1 MSDGKSPERKSSW
14 APRLSAHA
22 ADGPQIPMPGFVAI
36 GLVLVCAVIQ
46 VVLFLLSIKTVLE
59 PPHLLTIL
67 NTVFITGLMMVV
79 AVISARS
86 YLLGLSAALAPMGA
100 GLFAFSLC
108 SFIAAI
114 AFGRG
119 DPNLGVALHNVGLL
133 ACAIGTLIGAL
144 HLSSSNTAYAG
155 SWFQLFVWY
164 AAAAL
169 LVALTVLLE
178 ATNLFPIFINEQ
190 TLTPTPLRQLIL
202 AITAAIYLFNAI
214 AIGRVAYESRLPF
227 LAWFALGTALLALGA
242 LGLLGMK
249 TVGTPLN
256 WAARSTQYLAG
267 IYLLIAVIT
276 AMRQCQRWVIPLNT
290 LRETHDRYVSL
301 VDNFPDAIFVHSDE
315 RFVFANSS
323 AARLLG
329 AQSSHDLIGRSITEI
344 IPPHELH
351 AVRSRIERS
360 FAVNQPSPLR
370 EMPLQRFDGKI
381 IYAEIIGAPVQY
393 NGKPAVQVVMRDVT
407 ARRHE
412 EQERR
417 AADIR
422 LRRVL
427 DNLFAFVGLL
437 DTNGILLEANRAPLA
452 AAGIDIKDVAGKHF
466 ADTFWWAYDTDVQQQ
481 IRNAIARAAQGETV
495 RFDIHA
501 RMAGGVLMPIDFQ
514 IGPIHDDSGRIV
526 NLVPS
531 AVNITERVEANN
543 ALRAAATTA
552 DLARAEAERANHA
565 KDQFIAALSHEL
577 RTPLTPIMAIAGTLK
592 NDPRLPGD
600 VRADLA
606 TILRNVELETH
617 LVGDLL
623 DVSRVLSGKMHLLK
637 RTVDAALV
645 LREAAAIVGTDF
657 DAMQQRLALEITG
670 APFVVEADP
679 ARLQQVFWNLLR
691 NAGKFSPAR
700 STITLRA
707 TRIDGEKLHVDVIDE
722 GAGISP
728 ALLPRLFTPFVQGD
742 AREGGLGLGLAI
754 AKGIVT
760 LHGGTITAHSDG
772 PGRGA
777 TFSITLPLSSTQA
790 IPDNAAPARPIVAA
804 PSRRLRILLVE
815 DHEDTARLMSRML
828 RADGHS
834 VTHAGSVAAAITC
847 AHAQYFDLLVSDLG
861 LPDGTGHDMLLMLRS
876 AGCSVHAIAL
886 SGYGSPADLERSRAV
901 GFREHLTKPVNIDLL
916 QQTINR
922 IAGEIAPPAD

>member
-1 MSDGKSPERKSSW
+1 
-14 APRLSAHA
+14 
-22 ADGPQIPMPGFVAI
+22 MPGPLAI
-36 GLVLVCAVIQ
+36 G
-46 VVLFLLSIKTVLE
+46 VVLLCGIVQIALFLSSNRTVFE
-59 PPHLLTIL
+59 PPYLVPAL
-67 NTVFITGLMMVV
+67 NAIFITTLLMVV
-79 AVISARS
+79 AVIAARS
-86 YLLGLSAALAPMGA
+86 YLLGLSSALAPMGA
-100 GLFAFSLC
+100 GLFALSLC
-108 SFIAAI
+108 SFLAGFAI
-114 AFGRG
+114 TRG
-119 DPNLGVALHNVGLL
+119 DPNFGVTLHNIGMLV
-133 ACAIGTLIGAL
+133 CAVGTLIGAL
-144 HLSSSNTAYAG
+144 QLNSDSATSNS
-155 SWFQLFVWY
+155 SWFTLFTWY
-164 AAAAL
+164 AVAALIVAATVL
-169 LVALTVLLE
+169 LVATGLLP
-178 ATNLFPIFINEQ
+178 AFIHGQ
-190 TLTPTPLRQLIL
+190 TLAPTPLRQLLL
-202 AITAAIYLFNAI
+202 ATTAAICLFNAF
-214 AIGRVAYESRLPF
+214 AIGRSAYESRLPF
-227 LAWFALGTALLALGA
+227 LAWFALGMVLLAMSA

-249 TVGTPLN
+249 SVGTPLN
-256 WAARSTQYLAG
+256 WAARSAQYLAG

-276 AMRQCQRWVIPLNT
+276 AMRQCQRWVIPLNA
-290 LRETHDRYVSL
+290 LRETHQRYVSL
-301 VDNFPDAIFVHSDE
+301 VDNSPDAIFVHSDE
-315 RFVFANSS
+315 RFVFANPA

-329 AQSSHDLIGRSITEI
+329 VQSPEELLGRSIMDV
-344 IPPHELH
+344 IPPEELR
-351 AVRSRIERS
+351 AVRARIERS
-360 FAVNQPSPLR
+360 FASNQPSPLR
-370 EMPLQRFDGKI
+370 EMPIQRYDGTLVH
-381 IYAEIIGAPVQY
+381 AEVIGAPVQY
-393 NGKPAVQVVMRDVT
+393 DGKPAVQVVMRDVT

-417 AADIR
+417 AAEIR

-452 AAGIDIKDVAGKHF
+452 AAGIDIKDVVGKHF
-466 ADTFWWAYDTDVQQQ
+466 ADTYWWAYDPATQQQ
-481 IRNAIARAAQGETV
+481 IRNAITRAARGETV

-501 RMAGGVLMPIDFQ
+501 RMAGGHLMPIDFQ
-514 IGPIHDDSGRIV
+514 IGPIHDDAGRIV

-543 ALRAAATTA
+543 ALRAAAAAA

-592 NDPRLPGD
+592 DDPRLPDD

-637 RTVDAALV
+637 RPVDAALV
-645 LREAAAIVGTDF
+645 LREAAAIVGPDL
-657 DAMQQRLALEITG
+657 DAMHQRLALHITG
-670 APFVVEADP
+670 APYVVEADP

-691 NAGKFSPAR
+691 NACKFSPAY

-707 TRIDGEKLHVDVIDE
+707 SRISNEKLQVEVIDQ

-754 AKGIVT
+754 AKGIIT
-760 LHGGTITAHSDG
+760 LHGGAITARSEG
-772 PGRGA
+772 PGHGA
-777 TFSITLPLSSTQA
+777 TFAITLPLADAQTLPNNA
-790 IPDNAAPARPIVAA
+790 LAAPPVAA
-804 PSRRLRILLVE
+804 VPGRRLKILLVE

-834 VTHAGSVAAAITC
+834 VIHADSVASAITL
-847 AHAQYFDLLVSDLG
+847 ARAETFDLLVSDLG

-876 AGCSVHAIAL
+876 AGCGVNAIAL
-886 SGYGSPADLERSRAV
+886 SGYGSPSDIERSRTV

-922 IAGEIAPPAD
+922 IAGEIAPLTT